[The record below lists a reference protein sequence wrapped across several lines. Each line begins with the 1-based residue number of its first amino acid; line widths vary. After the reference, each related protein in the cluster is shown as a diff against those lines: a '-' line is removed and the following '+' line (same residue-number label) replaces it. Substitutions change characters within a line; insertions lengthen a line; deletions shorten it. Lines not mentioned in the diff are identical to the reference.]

1 MRISDWSSDLCSSD
15 LSEVRRE
22 QPEQRTAQPFPEA
35 RMLGVVQQQLFGV
48 LPSIGEVR
56 GQLLGEWIVV
66 DLDIQLEI
74 QQQAAR
80 VPVGAADHRL
90 RAVDNEQFA
99 VTERPDRKSTRLNS
113 SH

>member
-48 LPSIGEVR
+48 LPSIGDVR

-66 DLDIQLEI
+66 DHDIQLEI

-80 VPVGAADHRL
+80 EIG
-90 RAVDNEQFA
+90 RASCREMGCQYVWLSVVA
-99 VTERPDRKSTRLNS
+99 VQYKTNNKARKLM
-113 SH
+113 